1 MENIN
6 WLGHASFFFND
17 KNLNKIYFVDP
28 FELKNKNLEP
38 ADIIL
43 ITHAHY
49 DHFSKA
55 DIQKILKEDTI
66 VVAPPDIL
74 EKIKI
79 SPDRKISVSP
89 NQKYNVKKFS
99 FSTIPAYN
107 NVSERLAFHPKANN
121 WVGYIFEI
129 NNQKIYH
136 AGDTDFIEE
145 MKSLDKLRIDVALL
159 PIGGTYTMDIHQAVE
174 AANVIGAKITIP
186 MHYKN
191 LLGEKYKNAEEEFK
205 KLVIN
210 SKVIILEELI

>member
-79 SPDRKISVSP
+79 SPDRKIILGS
-89 NQKYNVKKFS
+89 
-99 FSTIPAYN
+99 
-107 NVSERLAFHPKANN
+107 RKAL
-121 WVGYIFEI
+121 EI
-129 NNQKIYH
+129 IAPCN
-136 AGDTDFIEE
+136 IE
-145 MKSLDKLRIDVALL
+145 L
-159 PIGGTYTMDIHQAVE
+159 
-174 AANVIGAKITIP
+174 
-186 MHYKN
+186 
-191 LLGEKYKNAEEEFK
+191 
-205 KLVIN
+205 
-210 SKVIILEELI
+210 

>member
-129 NNQKIYH
+129 NSQKIYH

-145 MKSLDKLRIDVALL
+145 MKSLDKLGIDVALL
-159 PIGGTYTMDIHQAVE
+159 PIGGTYTMDVNQAVE
-174 AANVIGAKITIP
+174 AANAIGAKITIP